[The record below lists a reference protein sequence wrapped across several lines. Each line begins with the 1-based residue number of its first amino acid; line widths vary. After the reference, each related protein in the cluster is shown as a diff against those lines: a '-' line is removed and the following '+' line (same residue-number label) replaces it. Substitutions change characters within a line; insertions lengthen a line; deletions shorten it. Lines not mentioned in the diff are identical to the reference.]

1 MKAKLMILG
10 IVLSASLFSGCRKD
24 FADINVDPTVVTK
37 GNVISLYTK
46 GMQEFE
52 PSGYLF
58 WFYNARYTQQWCQA
72 FTPTGGFTDNFNK
85 QGDVG
90 DQGTQTI
97 KVLKYY
103 REVSYI
109 LSNMNATEAQR
120 YESIKGILNALVVY
134 LGMFDTDMYGDM
146 PYVDAVKARFSNPVI
161 LAPKYDKLE
170 DLYSLWL
177 TELNTALVS
186 LNVSNQV
193 SLGNQ
198 DFVYGGDLAKWR
210 KFVNSLKLKLAVRY
224 LSVNKQKSLQ
234 IAEEVVANVAG
245 VMNSLDDD
253 FIYNRATGLVGDD
266 NGDNAYHFGNSVS
279 TGAGAKPVVDLLIK
293 NLDPRVR
300 FFYNKNDFNS
310 RVVQGFFDARKDL
323 PAYIESNV
331 NYTTDGSGK
340 KTFVSWKAPG
350 EPWIRYYGLPT
361 DYNAA
366 NNPAYFDY
374 FDFTRWKITLNGQTR
389 TYYPYA
395 SFQEELV
402 RGRVDYTYPDVPGSS
417 IVQDK
422 EDVPWYGMF
431 LSTAEVNLYLAELK
445 LYGAN
450 LPQSAETYYNKGVE
464 MSVRAYDKL
473 ARLNRIPYYTVKYD
487 PKEEFIGLKSG
498 EVEALLA
505 TDDYKFTGT
514 TADMLEKVYI
524 QEYLHFMYQPDDQFA
539 AVKRSGVPKKGSTI
553 LPWVD
558 IAPQGNTYI
567 PRRFDIASPSPTDLM
582 YNNIIEAAS
591 RQGFSFS
598 IFESPN
604 KLNSERV
611 WNDKGAPNFG
621 EGPTL

>member
-10 IVLSASLFSGCRKD
+10 IVLPASLFSGCRKD

-234 IAEEVVANVAG
+234 IAEEVVANAAG

-310 RVVQGFFDARKDL
+310 RVVQGFFDAGKDL

>member
-1 MKAKLMILG
+1 MILG